1 MLEATAAAAAACS
14 FKIKS
19 AKYLGLQASC
29 ASPDAAGKQQQAAW
43 NFCTRF
49 FAQGNFVKMERPQ

>member
-29 ASPDAAGKQQQAAW
+29 ASPDAAGKQQQAA
-43 NFCTRF
+43 
-49 FAQGNFVKMERPQ
+49 